1 MSEEQKDL
9 TIETA
14 EKIFSEILMFR
25 QYGAPAGIS
34 DKKLQSQLDMQVEH
48 FLRRDEPESGYYE
61 RLTKPYLVNDGD

>member
-9 TIETA
+9 VIETA
-14 EKIFSEILMFR
+14 EKIFAEILMFR

-34 DKKLQSQLDMQVEH
+34 DKKLQNQLDMQVEH

-61 RLTKPYLVNDGD
+61 RLTKPYLVNKGE